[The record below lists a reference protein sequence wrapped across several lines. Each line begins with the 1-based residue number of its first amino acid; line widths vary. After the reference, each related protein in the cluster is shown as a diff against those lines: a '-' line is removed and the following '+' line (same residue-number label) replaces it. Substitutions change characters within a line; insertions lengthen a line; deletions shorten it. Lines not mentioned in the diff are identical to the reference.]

1 MHSSK
6 KGSTFEKSSG
16 IFFFKSE
23 KFSGCLSELGQS
35 KMYSPDLL
43 LVLETI
49 LSNKL
54 QLMID
59 SFLLKRSSRCLE
71 CGRVYNKSRYYSSC
85 SFFPSIINNGLFI
98 LNINYSKH
106 PEYYLFLGPIFG
118 VILFSE
124 KLCS

>member
-1 MHSSK
+1 MESILRNSGLESTIEKLIQSQTQNVIELEFFVGEKTISMHSSK
-6 KGSTFEKSSG
+6 KGSTFEKSSW

-71 CGRVYNKSRYYSSC
+71 CGRVYN
-85 SFFPSIINNGLFI
+85 
-98 LNINYSKH
+98 
-106 PEYYLFLGPIFG
+106 
-118 VILFSE
+118 
-124 KLCS
+124 